1 MSRRYELKR
10 RAERQEETR
19 RRIVEAAVEL
29 HANIGPARTTV
40 SDIARRAGVQR
51 HTYYSH
57 FPTERSLALAC
68 SGLYMEQNPLPDP
81 EAWLASVDPE
91 ARLRRALRAGDDVCK
106 QNLPENEA
114 MVTNIARD
122 AEIDPLTR
130 EMAALRRGERLER
143 MRDVLVQGF
152 ADNGRPRK
160 TLRAT
165 VELALSFRS
174 WQTLVRQSGL
184 SRDAAIAVMVRAVRC
199 Q

>member
-91 ARLRRALRAGDDVCK
+91 ARLRRALRELYDYDA
-106 QNLPENEA
+106 ENEA

-130 EMAALRRGERLER
+130 EMSALRRGERLER

>member
-91 ARLRRALRAGDDVCK
+91 ARLRRALRELYDYYA
-106 QNLPENEA
+106 ENEA